1 MGATWSAYA
10 APVARE
16 TGRVTTAPEH
26 LIELVE
32 RSADRERVRV
42 SLDQLRVERPDELEP
57 VLDDLEQ
64 ARTLVALLAA
74 SRSLTRLLRGD
85 PLALPSLADVDRR
98 MAAPEGSMDEVVAWE
113 RREILRIAARDL
125 TGRDGVEATTGL
137 LADGARDV
145 LVAAEGPAGADP
157 GVRDQQVVG
166 GGGDTG
172 G

>member
-16 TGRVTTAPEH
+16 TGWVTTAPEH

-113 RREILRIAARDL
+113 RSEVHMSELQSLMR
-125 TGRDGVEATTGL
+125 TSYV
-137 LADGARDV
+137 V
-145 LVAAEGPAGADP
+145 LYS
-157 GVRDQQVVG
+157 
-166 GGGDTG
+166 
-172 G
+172 